1 MSKVLINN
9 LIVRAAP
16 STTSE
21 EIALYNA
28 GQIINSGEE
37 LIENEEG
44 IWLRYTGQSGNKRY
58 VMVYDKDNT
67 QYVDVAPHF
76 PNNFNKCRGGCV
88 CGGCPRSLPKQSQFP
103 DPRIQNLGSCFL
115 CKCIKGGL
123 TTLE

>member
-1 MSKVLINN
+1 MSNVLVNN
-9 LIVRAAP
+9 LIVRSAP

-21 EIALYNA
+21 EIAKCNT

-37 LIENEEG
+37 LIQNEEG

-58 VMVYDKDNT
+58 VMAYNKDNT
-67 QYVDVAPHF
+67 PYVDVAPHF